1 MQSLWFLWDIF
12 INILEFYFT
21 YRLLQKQLGYA
32 KEKQPWIVLGT
43 VVLIMAQSCLN
54 YLNVESRVLM
64 ACMYVLFL
72 LYAFLLFR
80 GTPAMRIMWGSAP
93 AIVFIMGNLLVYI
106 VVTGLHSFDVQAA
119 LAPSFSRM
127 IPTSLYIAFCALMFW
142 LLAQFPRSTIM
153 LPRNLQLFIIMV
165 ILIGTGIAS
174 QLQAFAASPDF
185 TESEHMLLILFTI
198 ALTLMLLAF
207 FFVVHRIGEAIQ
219 KEADTENKLESA
231 YLEQKN
237 TAQLQE
243 VIRTWNHDQ
252 HHFIAVM
259 QTLLERGDMKGIEQY
274 LGQLNQEL
282 EAVTTMVN
290 TGNPVLDVILENKM
304 RLCRSEHIL
313 FRLNANNVGRLPIS
327 DIELTALIGNILD
340 NAIEACKEVKHNH
353 GKAFI
358 DFQIKRNRKM
368 VIITTV
374 NSSSGSYKTEGKKL
388 LTTKREEGHG
398 YGLRRIEQIVK
409 GADGTYQLAPSSD
422 RFKIEVFIPDTATDG
437 GEA

>member
-1 MQSLWFLWDIF
+1 
-12 INILEFYFT
+12 
-21 YRLLQKQLGYA
+21 
-32 KEKQPWIVLGT
+32 
-43 VVLIMAQSCLN
+43 
-54 YLNVESRVLM
+54 
-64 ACMYVLFL
+64 
-72 LYAFLLFR
+72 
-80 GTPAMRIMWGSAP
+80 
-93 AIVFIMGNLLVYI
+93 
-106 VVTGLHSFDVQAA
+106 
-119 LAPSFSRM
+119 
-127 IPTSLYIAFCALMFW
+127 
-142 LLAQFPRSTIM
+142 
-153 LPRNLQLFIIMV
+153 
-165 ILIGTGIAS
+165 
-174 QLQAFAASPDF
+174 
-185 TESEHMLLILFTI
+185 
-198 ALTLMLLAF
+198 
-207 FFVVHRIGEAIQ
+207 
-219 KEADTENKLESA
+219 
-231 YLEQKN
+231 
-237 TAQLQE
+237 
-243 VIRTWNHDQ
+243 
-252 HHFIAVM
+252 
-259 QTLLERGDMKGIEQY
+259 MKGIEQY